1 MNTISKT
8 MFPVRSAYNQIA
20 SLKET
25 FDRLQRQLAT
35 GERAANLAEM
45 GSSRF
50 FDLTMRAR
58 LSRIDAYQSSMK
70 TIGLRLEVMD
80 VTMTRISEL
89 QATQRTSV
97 VPGSYGN
104 GNSNLSSA
112 PLLAYSRLDEVL
124 TLLNA
129 DLSGRYLF
137 GGGKTDTKPVVTA
150 AVAMDGEA
158 GRDGFRVIAGE
169 RRQADLGAAGMGRVE
184 VDRVGDT
191 VSLTEDG
198 DHPFGFKLSTLASSS
213 TAITLTS
220 PTGTPPDTLSVQF
233 TTGNLPLAGETVTVA
248 LTLPDGSQEAIVLTA
263 TDGTPEGVNQFQ
275 IGVDGDTTA
284 AAFETALAAAIEKT
298 AGGKLAA
305 ASTYA
310 AAANFF
316 SGQGDQVMRVDGPP
330 FDTATALVAASPAT
344 TVLWYR
350 GEDSA
355 EARKS
360 VNAKVDDGTTINYG
374 AQANETGLVRLVQT
388 LAAMAEQVYPNDDET
403 STDRFDAMAARQI
416 ERLSDVHNNTSGS
429 IGVMTVELSLAK
441 TTMDY
446 AGERQISHKATLD
459 GMLADIETIPPE
471 EVSVQILALKTRLEA
486 SYETTSLIAQ
496 LSLVHYLPA

>member
-1 MNTISKT
+1 MNTISKA

-20 SLKET
+20 SLKDT

-35 GERAANLAEM
+35 GERSANLAEM

-50 FDLTMRAR
+50 FDLTMRSR
-58 LSRIDAYQSSMK
+58 ISRIDAYQNSMK

-80 VTMTRISEL
+80 VTMTRIAEL
-89 QATQRTSV
+89 QSTQRTSV
-97 VPGSYGN
+97 VPGNYGN

-112 PLLAYSRLDEVL
+112 PLLAYSRLDEML

-137 GGGKTDTKPVVTA
+137 GGGKTDQKPVVSA

-158 GRDGFRVIAGE
+158 GRDGFRVIASE
-169 RRQADLGAAGMGRVE
+169 RRQADLGATGMGRVG
-184 VDRVGDT
+184 VTTAADT
-191 VSLTEDG
+191 VTLAEDG
-198 DHPFGFKLSTLASSS
+198 NHPFGFKLSTLSTSS
-213 TAITLTS
+213 ANITLTP

-233 TTGNLPLAGETVTVA
+233 TTGNLPVAGETVTVT
-248 LTLPDGSQEAIVLTA
+248 LTLPDGSQEAITLTA
-263 TDGTPEGVNQFQ
+263 SDAPEKPGDYE
-275 IGVDGDTTA
+275 IGVDGDATA
-284 AAFETALAAAIEKT
+284 AAFAAALTTQVQEM
-298 AGGKLAA
+298 AGTKLAA

-316 SGQGDQVMRVDGPP
+316 NGQGEQVMRVDGPP
-330 FDTATALVAASPAT
+330 FDTATALVAASAAD
-344 TVLWYR
+344 TVFWYK
-350 GEDSA
+350 GEDSVA
-355 EARKS
+355 GRKS
-360 VNAKVDDGTTINYG
+360 VNAKIDDGTTINYG
-374 AQANETGLVRLVQT
+374 AQANESGLVRLVQT
-388 LAAMAEQVYPNDDET
+388 LAAMAEQVYPNDDT
-403 STDRFDAMAARQI
+403 ASTGRFDAMASRQI
-416 ERLSDVHNNTSGS
+416 ERLSEVHNNSAGS

-441 TTMDY
+441 TTMEY
-446 AGERQISHKATLD
+446 AKERQTSHKATLD

-496 LSLVHYLPA
+496 LSLVHYLP

>member
-1 MNTISKT
+1 MSAISKT
-8 MFPVRSAYNQIA
+8 MFPVRSAYNSIA
-20 SLKET
+20 SMKVT

-50 FDLTMRAR
+50 FDLTMRSR
-58 LSRIDAYQSSMK
+58 ISRIDAYQESTK
-70 TIGLRLEVMD
+70 TIGLRLEVLD
-80 VTMTRISEL
+80 VTMSRIGEL
-89 QATQRTSV
+89 QSTQRTSV

-104 GNSNLSSA
+104 GNSNLSST
-112 PLLAYSRLDEVL
+112 PLLAYSRLDELL

-137 GGGKTDTKPVVTA
+137 AGGKTDVKPVISA
-150 AVAMDGEA
+150 AVALDGEA
-158 GRDGFRVIAGE
+158 GRDGFRTIMGE
-169 RRQADLGAAGMGRVE
+169 RRQADLGATGQGRVG
-184 VDRVGDT
+184 VTTAADT
-191 VSLTEDG
+191 VTLTEDG
-198 DHPFGFKLSTLASSS
+198 AHPFGFKLSTLATSS
-213 TAITLTS
+213 ANITLTPPS
-220 PTGTPPDTLSVQF
+220 GTPPDTLSVQF
-233 TTGNLPLAGETVTVA
+233 TTGNLPVAGETVTIA
-248 LTLPDGSQEAIVLTA
+248 LTLPDGSQEAITMTA
-263 TDGTPEGVNQFQ
+263 TDGVPEKAGDFQ
-275 IGVDGDTTA
+275 IGADGDTTA
-284 AAFETALAAAIEKT
+284 TAFATALTSAIQDM
-298 AGGKLAA
+298 AGTKLAA

-316 SGQGDQVMRVDGPP
+316 NGQGDAVMRVDGPP
-330 FDTATALVAASPAT
+330 FDTATGLVAASAAD
-344 TVLWYR
+344 TVFWYK

-374 AQANETGLVRLVQT
+374 AQANEAGLVRLVQT
-388 LAAMAEQVYPNDDET
+388 LAAMAVETYPNGDDT
-403 STDRFDAMAARQI
+403 STGRFDAMASRQI
-416 ERLSDVHNNTSGS
+416 ERLSETHSNSAGS

-446 AGERQISHKATLD
+446 ASERQVAHKATLD

-471 EVSVQILALKTRLEA
+471 EVSVQILALQTRLEA
-486 SYETTSLIAQ
+486 SYETTSIIAR

>member
-1 MNTISKT
+1 MNSVSKA
-8 MFPVRSAYNQIA
+8 MYPVRASYNYI
-20 SLKET
+20 SSMKST
-25 FDRLQRQLAT
+25 FDQLQRQLAT

-58 LSRIDAYQSSMK
+58 MSRIDAYQESMK
-70 TIGLRLEVMD
+70 TIGLRLEVLD
-80 VTMTRISEL
+80 VTISRIGEL
-89 QATQRTSV
+89 QTTQRTSV

-104 GNSNLSSA
+104 GNSNLSST

-158 GRDGFRVIAGE
+158 GRDGFRTIAGE
-169 RRQADLGAAGMGRVE
+169 RRQADLGASGLGRVG
-184 VDRVGDT
+184 VTTATDT
-191 VSLTEDG
+191 VTLAEDG
-198 DHPFGFKLSTLASSS
+198 NHPFGFKLSTLSTSSPN
-213 TAITLTS
+213 ITLIA

-233 TTGNLPLAGETVTVA
+233 TTGSLPVAGETVTIA
-248 LTLPDGSQEAIVLTA
+248 LTLPDGTQEAIKLTA
-263 TDGTPEGVNQFQ
+263 VDGVPEADGEFQ
-275 IGVDGDTTA
+275 IGADGDATA
-284 AAFETALAAAIEKT
+284 TAFATALNSALQKM
-298 AGGKLAA
+298 AGTKLAA

-316 SGQGDQVMRVDGPP
+316 NGQGEQVMRVDGPP
-330 FDTATALVAASPAT
+330 FDTATALVAGSAAD
-344 TVLWYR
+344 TVFWYK

-355 EARKS
+355 QARKT

-374 AQANETGLVRLVQT
+374 AQANEEGLIRLVQT
-388 LAAMAEQVYPNDDET
+388 LAAMAEQTYPSGDET
-403 STDRFDAMAARQI
+403 STGRFDAMASRQI
-416 ERLSDVHNNTSGS
+416 ERLSEAYSNTSGS
-429 IGVMTVELSLAK
+429 IGVMTVEFALAK
-441 TTMDY
+441 TTMEY
-446 AGERQISHKATLD
+446 ASQRQISHKATLD
-459 GMLADIETIPPE
+459 GMLADIETIPAE

-486 SYETTSLIAQ
+486 SFETTALIAR
-496 LSLVHYLPA
+496 LSLVNYLPG